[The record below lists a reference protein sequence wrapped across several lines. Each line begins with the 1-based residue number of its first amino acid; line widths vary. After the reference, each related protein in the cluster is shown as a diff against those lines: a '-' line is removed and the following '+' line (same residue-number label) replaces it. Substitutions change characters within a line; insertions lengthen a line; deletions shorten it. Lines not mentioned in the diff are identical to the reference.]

1 MPTTTSIALKSF
13 ASGILIAASMLGS
26 AFGAA
31 DDEHE
36 PPRDAQLTILQT
48 TDLHHHAN
56 GADHVGL
63 DVDPATG
70 MSATGA
76 YARIAAYVNYVRSS
90 AGHPVVLV
98 DSGDWTMGTLYDLTL
113 GKQPLALYFLDLMRY
128 DCVTLGNH
136 EFDYGPKGLAQILG
150 NAQGAFGFR
159 TPIVASNMS
168 LGGDAEL
175 ANFVGD
181 TKAIHTTRVQ
191 ELKNGLKVGY
201 IGLMGKA
208 AAQAAP
214 SSIPVSFTDPATQYA
229 AIQSLVDD
237 LRHRKGVDVVVALSH
252 SGTDASGTTGEDVEL
267 ARHVR
272 GINVIASGHTHTPLA
287 AAHAVLN
294 AGWTTQIIDAGAFG
308 TNVARIDLTYRRS
321 TKTTTVDASS
331 NPAMTDA
338 SLGAIQAGLM
348 PDPSIAWLIRGTD
361 HQLNAALAPYFSQ
374 TFADYDP
381 ANLAKGIYHP
391 VGSSAQDMVSNETNP
406 VLSPNGLGDLAADAV
421 RSVPNIIIGQTLAA
435 VGGNPANLPS
445 YDFTPF
451 QAGIVATGILRGKLR
466 AGVSL
471 SFADIYSV
479 LPLGISPDTSQP
491 LPVGYPLVSSYLDLA
506 DVKKLCALQL
516 LAQTNL
522 SSSDFY
528 LNLSGL
534 RYGLKAAES
543 YAYFKTATAAGV
555 LQVTSQ
561 KAAAGSAAALQ
572 ALGALSNLATDSGA
586 ALLATSGG
594 GNPYAAAM
602 VRLNDATPSGAN
614 LASLGQVAAAAAADR
629 AAGTTTLTAL
639 VVSQAIAA
647 IDSVAGF
654 APSDGADTGLAT
666 ILADAS
672 RVRVAA
678 DLRAVLL
685 LGAVQTQFGTTITA
699 YKAATGP
706 ATLSSAD
713 FAGLLANRIDA
724 APATAGVQELKEW
737 MALLSYLK
745 TGLGGAIT
753 AEYASTANFTQFGSF
768 GAAVRTRN
776 LTYPIASIG
785 QFVGTVSALQSAP

>member
-1 MPTTTSIALKSF
+1 MPTTMSTAMKFF
-13 ASGILIAASMLGS
+13 ASGVLIVASMLGS
-26 AFGAA
+26 AYGAA
-31 DDEHE
+31 DDENE
-36 PPRDAQLTILQT
+36 SPRDAQLTILQT

-70 MSATGA
+70 MSVTGA
-76 YARIAAYVNYVRSS
+76 YARISAYINYVRSS
-90 AGHPVVLV
+90 ASHPVILV

-150 NAQGAFGFR
+150 NAQASFGFR

-168 LGGDAEL
+168 LGGNTEL
-175 ANFVGD
+175 ANFVGHK
-181 TKAIHTTRVQ
+181 KAIHTTRVQ
-191 ELKNGLKVGY
+191 QLKNGLRIGY
-201 IGLMGKA
+201 IGLMGNA

-214 SSIPVSFTDPATQYA
+214 SSTPVSFTNPATHYP
-229 AIQSLVDD
+229 AIQILVDD
-237 LRHRKGVDVVVALSH
+237 LRHREGVNVVVALSH
-252 SGTDASGTTGEDVEL
+252 SGTDSSGTTGEDVEL

-308 TNVARIDLTYRRS
+308 TNVARIDLTYHRS
-321 TKTTTVDASS
+321 TKTTTLDASS
-331 NPAMTDA
+331 NLAMTDA
-338 SLGAIQAGLM
+338 SLGAIQSGLM
-348 PDPSIAWLIRGTD
+348 PDPAIAWLIRGTD
-361 HQLNAALAPYFSQ
+361 YQLNAALAPYFSQ
-374 TFADYDP
+374 TFSDYDP

-406 VLSPNGLGDLAADAV
+406 VLAPNGLGDLAADAV
-421 RSVPNIIIGQTLAA
+421 RSVPNSIIGQTLAA
-435 VGGNPANLPS
+435 IGGNPANLPS

-466 AGVSL
+466 AGVPL
-471 SFADIYSV
+471 SFADLYSV
-479 LPLGISPDTSQP
+479 LPLGISPDTSQS
-491 LPVGYPLVSSYLDLA
+491 LPVGYPLVSAYLDLA

-534 RYGLKAAES
+534 LYGLKAAES
-543 YAYFKTATAAGV
+543 YTYFKTATAAGV

-561 KAAAGSAAALQ
+561 KAAAGSSFALQ
-572 ALGALSNLATDSGA
+572 ALGALSTLATDSGA
-586 ALLATSGG
+586 ALLAAYGG

-602 VRLNDATPSGAN
+602 VRLNDVTPSAAN
-614 LASLGQVAAAAAADR
+614 LASLGQVASAAAADR

-639 VVSQAIAA
+639 VVSKAIAA

-654 APSDGADTGLAT
+654 APNDRANTGSAT
-666 ILADAS
+666 ILADAT

-678 DLRAVLL
+678 DLYAVLL

-699 YKAATGP
+699 YRAATGP
-706 ATLSSAD
+706 ASLSSAD

-745 TGLGGAIT
+745 TGLGGAIA

-776 LTYPIASIG
+776 LAYPIANIG
-785 QFVGTVSALQSAP
+785 QFVGTVSGLQSAP